1 MAGGD
6 MAMNS
11 FKRHM
16 WLVLI
21 AYCIVGL
28 IYPPIGIVAVACM
41 LAPVV
46 TGPFMGRKWCNSFCP
61 RGSFNDVML
70 KRVTLNKG
78 IPRLFKATA
87 FKVIFL
93 IVLMSLFAMQL
104 TLAWGDWGAVG
115 LVFVRMVL
123 ITTIIDIMLG
133 IYYHQRTWCAF
144 CPMGTMGGWAFKL
157 KNRIKRRL
165 QGRESLATMLRKEG

>member
-1 MAGGD
+1 

-11 FKRHM
+11 AKQYL

-21 AYCIVGL
+21 AFCIAGL
-28 IYPPIGIVAVACM
+28 IYPPIGVFALVCM

-61 RGSFNDVML
+61 RGSFNDVIL
-70 KRVTLNKG
+70 KKVTLKKG
-78 IPRLFKATA
+78 IPGVLKTTT

-93 IVLMSLFAMQL
+93 IILMSFFAVQL
-104 TLAWGDWGAVG
+104 TFAWGDWAAVG
-115 LVFVRMVL
+115 AVFVRMVL

-157 KNRIKRRL
+157 KNRIKKGMMKRDAV
-165 QGRESLATMLRKEG
+165 GDNAA

>member
-1 MAGGD
+1 MALVKGYI
-6 MAMNS
+6 
-11 FKRHM
+11 

-21 AYCIVGL
+21 AFCIAGI
-28 IYPPIGIVAVACM
+28 IYPLIGVIALVCM

-61 RGSFNDVML
+61 RGSFNDVIL
-70 KRVTLNKG
+70 KRITLKKG
-78 IPRLFKATA
+78 IPRVFKTVT

-93 IVLMSLFAMQL
+93 IMLMSFFAVQL
-104 TLAWGDWGAVG
+104 ALAWGDWVAIG

-123 ITTIIDIMLG
+123 LTTIIDVILG

-157 KNRIKRRL
+157 KNRIRRNAVNN
-165 QGRESLATMLRKEG
+165 GV